1 MSDIINAKAI
11 PRTYLH
17 VDHDIFK
24 ILYVEAKKRQ
34 ILVNELM
41 LEILENEAGKI
52 KAKKGK

>member
-1 MSDIINAKAI
+1 MSAIINAKAI

-17 VDHDIFK
+17 VDPDIFK

-34 ILVNELM
+34 IPVNELM